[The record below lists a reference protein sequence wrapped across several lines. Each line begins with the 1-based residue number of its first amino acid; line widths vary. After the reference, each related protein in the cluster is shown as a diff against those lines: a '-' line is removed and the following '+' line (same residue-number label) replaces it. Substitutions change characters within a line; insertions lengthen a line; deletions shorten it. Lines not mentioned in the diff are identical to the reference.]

1 MWTESLYTWAS
12 SLGEELEEGDFIQFF
27 ENYFRQTDVLQN
39 TLLLGLGIGAAFAL
53 VFYYVCCNVSI
64 KFGNIWAWAVA
75 LLFSIGI
82 TFVVSSHY
90 VLGSDG
96 GDADSSTGFYSTI
109 YETQSDMLDQV
120 GDDQDERQSVNDKTN
135 QLITEI
141 NDGTNNVVTEI
152 SMINM
157 LYCAIIFFVFSML
170 ITKIGFLRQLTSHG
184 KATPF

>member
-27 ENYFRQTDVLQN
+27 ENYFRETDVLQN
-39 TLLLGLGIGAAFAL
+39 TFLLGLGIGAVLAL
-53 VFYYVCCNVSI
+53 IFYYVCCNISI
-64 KFGNIWAWAVA
+64 KFGNIWAWAIV
-75 LLFSIGI
+75 LLISIGV
-82 TFVVSSHY
+82 TFVTSQQY

-96 GDADSSTGFYSTI
+96 GDAESSSGFYSSI

-120 GDDQDERQSVNDKTN
+120 GDDQDERQNVNDTTDR
-135 QLITEI
+135 LITEI
-141 NDGTNNVVTEI
+141 NDGTNSVVTEI
-152 SMINM
+152 AMINM

-170 ITKIGFLRQLTSHG
+170 ITKIKFLRDLTIHG